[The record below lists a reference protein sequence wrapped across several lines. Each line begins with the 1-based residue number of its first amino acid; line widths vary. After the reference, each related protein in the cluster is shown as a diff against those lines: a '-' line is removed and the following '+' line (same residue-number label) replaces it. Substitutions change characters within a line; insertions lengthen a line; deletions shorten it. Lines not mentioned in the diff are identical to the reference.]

1 MSEEIKPKRKKA
13 SAVVETKQITKE
25 DCVLEARNLFLKLQE
40 LYNNKP
46 ESRLYSNLVTVEELI
61 RSLNIK

>member
-13 SAVVETKQITKE
+13 SAVEETKQITKE

>member
-1 MSEEIKPKRKKA
+1 MSEEKKPRKKKEV
-13 SAVVETKQITKE
+13 VVEQSKQVTKE